1 MRTTQ
6 WLKHALLSSA
16 LLTASM
22 HVSAYST
29 VDNDKENI
37 EQNRQAQIDTFVQQH
52 VQQYDVTEQQV
63 RRWLGQAEKNQ
74 QVLEAIQRPWEAKPW
89 YQYYPIFLTDKRLQ
103 AGIDFWQKHQQTLLR
118 AEQEFGVPAQLIVA
132 IIGIE
137 TFYGSYLGNYPV
149 LDSLY
154 TLAFYYPPRSRFFTS
169 ELSEYLRLAAA
180 EGWQVKEQLGSYAG
194 AMGLGQFI
202 SSSYRHYA
210 VDFDNDGKRNIISN
224 PVDAIGSV
232 ANYFA
237 EHRWQAGQPIAHQ
250 PAQQQDW
257 SNVASNGMKP
267 NTTIGELRAEGFAID
282 AEFTDEQAVKVL
294 AFETESGHEYWLGF
308 DNFYAITRYNHSPL
322 YAMVAYQF
330 SQQLLQARSQ

>member
-1 MRTTQ
+1 MLLAKKICLHCRPA
-6 WLKHALLSSA
+6 ALAVLFAGLITPLSGTAETDRDAA
-16 LLTASM
+16 LEAF
-22 HVSAYST
+22 
-29 VDNDKENI
+29 I
-37 EQNRQAQIDTFVQQH
+37 QEQISDYQFD
-52 VQQYDVTEQQV
+52 EQQL
-63 RRWLGQAEKNQ
+63 RDWLAQADKNE

-103 AGIDFWQKHQQTLLR
+103 AGLEFWQQHQPILER
-118 AEQEFGVPAQLIVA
+118 AEQTYGIPASVIVA

-154 TLAFYYPPRSRFFTS
+154 TLAFHYPPRSSFFRS
-169 ELSEYLRLAAA
+169 ELSEYLRLARA
-180 EGWQVKEQLGSYAG
+180 ENWQVKAQKGSYAG

-210 VDFDNDGKRNIISN
+210 VDFDNDGQRNIISN
-224 PVDAIGSV
+224 PADAIGSV

-237 EHRWQAGQPIAHQ
+237 EHRWQDDAPIATK
-250 PAQQQDW
+250 PDQQQGW
-257 SNVASNGMKP
+257 HKVADKGMKP
-267 NTTIGELRAEGFAID
+267 DTTVGELRQQGFSID
-282 AEFTDEQAVKVL
+282 SQYSDNQAVKVL
-294 AFETESGHEYWLGF
+294 EFETLEGNEYWLGF

-330 SQQLLQARSQ
+330 SQQLKQHRQAP

>member
-1 MRTTQ
+1 MCAADWFQKIKVASIAVTLT
-6 WLKHALLSSA
+6 LASSNA
-16 LLTASM
+16 WS
-22 HVSAYST
+22 
-29 VDNDKENI
+29 
-37 EQNRQAQIDTFVQQH
+37 
-52 VQQYDVTEQQV
+52 TEQTLEQRV
-63 RRWLGQAEKNQ
+63 DAFIQQQASEYNLSEAQLRDWLAQAEKNE

-89 YQYYPIFLTDKRLQ
+89 YQYYPIFLTEKRLT
-103 AGIDFWQKHQQTLLR
+103 AGIEFWQQHAETLAK
-118 AEQEFGVPAQLIVA
+118 AEQTYGVPAQLITA

-154 TLAFYYPPRSRFFTS
+154 TLAFHYPPRSQFFRS
-169 ELSEYLRLAAA
+169 ELSEYLRLAAQ
-180 EGWQVKEQLGSYAG
+180 EGWAVKEQLGSYAG

-210 VDFDNDGKRNIISN
+210 VDFDGDGKRNIISN

-237 EHRWQAGQPIAHQ
+237 EHDWQSTAPIAHK
-250 PAQQQDW
+250 PDQQQPW
-257 SNVASNGMKP
+257 QRVASDGMKP
-267 NTTIGELRAEGFAID
+267 DTTVGQLRQQGFTIAKRFND
-282 AEFTDEQAVKVL
+282 DRAVKVL
-294 AFETESGHEYWLGF
+294 QFETQHGYEYWLGF

-330 SQQLLQARSQ
+330 SQQLLEAQGD